1 MALDYGARRKP
12 QRGVVII
19 SGAVLA
25 LLAIG
30 ALILITIN
38 DRQTKIAQ
46 AKAWTVSGAPCAHGA
61 GGAWEASDAP
71 PQIVDFGKARFA
83 RAHGAIRCAEIG
95 YDGGRSDDVFPVCQF
110 DHPGRLE
117 INTGHGAAMF
127 ELGPLDAATVSV
139 EHGVARCVVG
149 RSQDVD

>member
-12 QRGVVII
+12 RRGVVII

-25 LLAIG
+25 LVAMG
-30 ALILITIN
+30 ALLLVVVH
-38 DRQTKIAQ
+38 DRQTKISEANG
-46 AKAWTVSGAPCAHGA
+46 WTVGGAPCARAA
-61 GGAWEASDAP
+61 GVAWDMSDAP
-71 PQIVDFGKARFA
+71 PQIVDFGKVRFA
-83 RAHGAIRCAEIG
+83 RAHGATRCAEIG
-95 YDGGRSDDVFPVCQF
+95 YAGGRSDDVFPVCQF

-117 INTGHGAAMF
+117 ITTDHGATLF
-127 ELGPLDAATVSV
+127 ELGPQDPATVSV

>member
-12 QRGVVII
+12 RRGVMII
-19 SGAVLA
+19 AGAALA
-25 LLAIG
+25 VVGVG
-30 ALILITIN
+30 ALVLVGAH
-38 DRQTKIAQ
+38 DRQARIAE
-46 AKAWTVSGAPCAHGA
+46 AKAWTVTGPPCA
-61 GGAWEASDAP
+61 GGTGRAWDADAP

-95 YDGGRSDDVFPVCQF
+95 YDGGRSDDVFPICQF

-117 INTGHGAAMF
+117 ITTDHGATLF
-127 ELGPLDAATVSV
+127 QLGPLEPASVSV
-139 EHGVARCVVG
+139 EHGLARCVVG

>member
-1 MALDYGARRKP
+1 MIIAGAALAVV
-12 QRGVVII
+12 GV
-19 SGAVLA
+19 
-25 LLAIG
+25 G
-30 ALILITIN
+30 ALVLVGAH
-38 DRQTKIAQ
+38 DQQARIAE
-46 AKAWTVSGAPCAHGA
+46 AKAWTVTGPPCA
-61 GGAWEASDAP
+61 GGTGRAWDADAP

-117 INTGHGAAMF
+117 ITTDHGATLF
-127 ELGPLDAATVSV
+127 QLGPLEPASVSV
-139 EHGVARCVVG
+139 EHGVARCAVG